1 MVTFVLDK
9 ERIEAM
15 EYIIYCDESV
25 SDGKYYTDFFGG
37 VLVRNTHIDAIR
49 EALDAK
55 KHLPWTRSPLLT
67 LNVE

>member
-1 MVTFVLDK
+1 
-9 ERIEAM
+9 M

-55 KHLPWTRSPLLT
+55 KQELNLSGEIKWVKVTGNSWRST
-67 LNVE
+67 NR